1 MPRRNK
7 PLTESE
13 KEFFAGF
20 TGWQSHVSSE
30 QARIRIALDLAQ
42 RLRRFMPGLPG
53 EMQDDLHNAAFA
65 LESWAEKQEKE

>member
-1 MPRRNK
+1 MSRRSK
-7 PLTESE
+7 PLTETE

-20 TGWQSHVSSE
+20 TGWQSRASSE
-30 QARIRIALDLAQ
+30 QAKIGIALDLAQ

-65 LESWAEKQEKE
+65 LESWAEQQEKE